1 MGLRFVGS
9 YNEGGEEHGQAG
21 RPLLTD
27 TASRCTVDV
36 NLNFKY
42 CPTCNPCVQ
51 ALGKGLHGTALRY
64 RAGESSA
71 PGSSVFPAG
80 GRPALRAQA
89 CLRFSCIQPF
99 CLWLG

>member
-1 MGLRFVGS
+1 MGLCFVGS
-9 YNEGGEEHGQAG
+9 YNEGGEEHEQAG

-42 CPTCNPCVQ
+42 CATCNPCVQ

-64 RAGESSA
+64 RAGGSSA

-89 CLRFSCIQPF
+89 RLRFSCIQPF